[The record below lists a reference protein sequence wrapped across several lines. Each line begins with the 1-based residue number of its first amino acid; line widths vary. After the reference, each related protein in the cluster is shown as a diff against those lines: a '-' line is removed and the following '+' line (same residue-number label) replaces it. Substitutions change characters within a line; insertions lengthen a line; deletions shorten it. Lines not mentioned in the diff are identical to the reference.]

1 MFSKPFVNFY
11 YVWLVTFFLTLLA
24 LIVGYAYLAVIFIFV
39 CGSIVIFFIS
49 RASVKIKQ
57 NIENTPSNSGQE
69 QAKALYKKLIREIDD
84 LMGECTSSIL
94 AINSTQNDAV
104 DTLAVAF
111 TTLKQLS
118 EQQSQGIMQ
127 LIQSDIRDDGKSWIG
142 AFADNTA
149 LTLDRFV
156 DTTIQ
161 MSASS
166 MDLVQQVDTINSA
179 VPDVLKALKD
189 IDQIASQT
197 NLLALNAAIE
207 AARAGE
213 AGRGFAVVADEV
225 RALSN
230 RSASFSEAIQQRLRT
245 IAEQIQRLNM
255 EIGAIAS
262 QDVSYVIEAKKD
274 VQQAMHGLVQR
285 SKQIK
290 TQTETLSINTDALRQ
305 AIFDAIRA
313 LQFGDIN
320 SQHLVYTAEN
330 IRFIQGYLDGLES
343 SEILHVSSD
352 LHQKLAE
359 MREYREKR
367 LNPVSAESVKGGD
380 IDFF

>member
-1 MFSKPFVNFY
+1 MSSSRIINY
-11 YVWLVTFFLTLLA
+11 YYLWFFTVVLSGLLA
-24 LIVGYAYLAVIFIFV
+24 IAGYAYIAVGFIAFV
-39 CGSIVIFFIS
+39 GSFVVFS
-49 RASVKIKQ
+49 TQKSSGHL
-57 NIENTPSNSGQE
+57 NIEERKTDESSHE
-69 QAKALYKKLIREIDD
+69 RAKDVYKNIIREIDN
-84 LMGECTSSIL
+84 LMGECNSSIL

-104 DTLAVAF
+104 DTLTKAF
-111 TTLKQLS
+111 IILKQLS
-118 EQQSQGIMQ
+118 EQQSQEVMT
-127 LIQSDIRDDGKSWIG
+127 LIQSDIRDDGKSLIG
-142 AFADNTA
+142 TFADNTA
-149 LTLDRFV
+149 MTLDRFV

-166 MDLVQQVDTINSA
+166 MDLVQQVDVINNA

-230 RSASFSEAIQQRLRT
+230 RSASFSAAIQQRLRA
-245 IAEQIQRLNM
+245 IAGQIQRLHS
-255 EIGAIAS
+255 EIGTIAS

-274 VQQAMHGLVQR
+274 VQQAMQSLVQR
-285 SKQIK
+285 SVQVK
-290 TQTETLSINTDALRQ
+290 TQTETLSVNTDALRQ
-305 AIFDAIRA
+305 AIYDAIRA

-330 IRFIQGYLDGLES
+330 IRFIQRYLTDLES
-343 SEILHVSSD
+343 SEIVHISSD
-352 LHQKLAE
+352 LHEKLEE

-367 LNPVSAESVKGGD
+367 LNPVSAESVKGGN

>member
-1 MFSKPFVNFY
+1 MTSSRINNYYYFWFATIVFSIAVSVAGY
-11 YVWLVTFFLTLLA
+11 IYVGLFLISCVGSYILFFAGKKNEDLT
-24 LIVGYAYLAVIFIFV
+24 VDAVKVDDGFHE
-39 CGSIVIFFIS
+39 S
-49 RASVKIKQ
+49 
-57 NIENTPSNSGQE
+57 
-69 QAKALYKKLIREIDD
+69 AKDVYKKIIREIDN
-84 LMGECTSSIL
+84 LMGECNSSLL

-104 DTLAVAF
+104 ETLALAF
-111 TTLKQLS
+111 TSLKQLS
-118 EQQSQGIMQ
+118 EQQSEEIMT
-127 LIQSDIRDDGKSWIG
+127 LIQADIKEDGKSWIR

-149 LTLDRFV
+149 ATLDRFV
-156 DTTIQ
+156 DTTIH

-166 MDLVQQVDTINSA
+166 MDLVQQVDAINNA

-245 IAEQIQRLNM
+245 IAEQIQRLNS
-255 EIGAIAS
+255 EIGAIAA
-262 QDVSYVIEAKKD
+262 QDVSYVLEAKKD
-274 VQQAMHGLVQR
+274 VQHAMRDLVQR
-285 SKQIK
+285 SLQVQ
-290 TQTETLSINTDALRQ
+290 TQTETLSLNTDELRQ

-330 IRFIQGYLDGLES
+330 IRFIQRYLTSLES
-343 SEILHVSSD
+343 SEIVHISSD
-352 LHQKLAE
+352 LHQKLEE

-367 LNPVSAESVKGGD
+367 LNPVSAESVKGGN